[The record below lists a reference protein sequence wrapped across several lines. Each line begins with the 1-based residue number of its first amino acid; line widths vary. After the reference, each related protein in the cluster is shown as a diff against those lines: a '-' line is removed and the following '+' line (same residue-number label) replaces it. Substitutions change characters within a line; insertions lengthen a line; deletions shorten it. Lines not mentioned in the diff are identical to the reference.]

1 MEFLYNGAI
10 FLVICVVLFAIV
22 SGVRWYVQIL
32 TDGFSLLR
40 QPGNAAYIVYR
51 YVSNGT
57 SKIAVMRN
65 QNNPKYNASVDCDEV
80 AEAARWVK
88 DDAKTLASLT
98 KRSLNHGL
106 NFGSPSKHCI
116 TWDSAA
122 DRNSVQNPVLR
133 SPLTEAEQAEF
144 WRIFATA

>member
-1 MEFLYNGAI
+1 MEA
-10 FLVICVVLFAIV
+10 LVIFITTMVLCPAIV
-22 SGVRWYVQIL
+22 VTGQN
-32 TDGFSLLR
+32 FLLVAKGIFNSFMS
-40 QPGNAAYIVYR
+40 PGNAAYVVYR
-51 YVSNGT
+51 NVSSGT
-57 SKIAVMRN
+57 SKIVVMRYQVN
-65 QNNPKYNASVDCDEV
+65 SKHNASVDCDEV

-88 DDAKTLASLT
+88 DDAKTLASLK

-106 NFGSPSKHCI
+106 NFGPPSKRSI

-144 WRIFATA
+144 WRIFTTA